1 MSDPNF
7 NMQNIKLNI
16 VCFHIGHPYDETLDS
31 YYDFPSSL
39 YRKCFES
46 LKKEFKDDNI
56 LVFHSFEEVF
66 QKYPMLQEEYYTY
79 NFLKI
84 NHVQNEG
91 PYFKSDLVRSLLT
104 KYLENM
110 VYVDSDIEIL
120 PGTRDT
126 ILKKYNENGIM
137 YIPYDSICFF
147 LSKHKSESYLRFI
160 SDAFNDH
167 DYASDLGAIK
177 AHLKYDD
184 EIKRWNDLKIR
195 HYYSLRRISAEVNN
209 FLIIKE
215 CCNHS
220 VQFIRKNIIN
230 NNKNIAIIYTNKDN
244 LKILCTCY
252 EDYYFGGLVNIQDI
266 IDYIT
271 YYHYIDL
278 SIDYYTHFNDVIKK
292 LKIKGD

>member
-56 LVFHSFEEVF
+56 LVFHSFEEIF
-66 QKYPMLQEEYYTY
+66 QKFPTLQEEYYTY

-84 NHVQNEG
+84 NHVQNGG

-110 VYVDSDIEIL
+110 VYIDSDIEIL
-120 PGTRDT
+120 PGTRDA

-137 YIPYDSICFF
+137 YIPYGTICFF
-147 LSKHKSESYLRFI
+147 LSKHKSESYLRFM
-160 SDAFNDH
+160 SDAFNDLN
-167 DYASDLGAIK
+167 YVGDLWATNK
-177 AHLKYDD
+177 HLKYDD
-184 EIKRWNDLKIR
+184 EIKRWDDLKVR
-195 HYYSLRRISAEVNN
+195 HFYALRRVSAEVNN

-220 VQFIRKNIIN
+220 VQFIKKNIIN
-230 NNKNIAIIYTNKDN
+230 NNKNIAIVYTKKDN
-244 LKILCTCY
+244 HKILCTCS
-252 EDYYFGGLVNIQDI
+252 EDYHFGGLVDVQDI

-271 YYHYIDL
+271 YYHYVDL
-278 SIDYYTHFNDVIKK
+278 RIDYYTNFIEIIKK